1 MKKFLALILS
11 VVLIFS
17 ASSIVSYAYEE
28 AQVSSSNEIIL
39 EKAEGLYNSNGNERA
54 SGLINAKS
62 ISLSKTNSQLLITA
76 QTIGTTEVSKCGFT
90 YIKLQRLVNGSW
102 VDYSTY
108 CYSDLYSESNS
119 YAFSKYV
126 SPPSGYTYRV
136 VCEHYA
142 AKKVL
147 LIFTSDETS
156 YNETSSLY
164 F

>member
-1 MKKFLALILS
+1 MKKFLAILFS
-11 VVLIFS
+11 VIFLFS
-17 ASSIVSYAYEE
+17 ATSVAAYAYEAE
-28 AQVSSSNEIIL
+28 YASEEIIL
-39 EKAEGLYNSNGNERA
+39 EKADGLYNSNGNERA

-62 ISLSKTNSQLLITA
+62 LSLSKTSSQLLITG
-76 QTIGTTEVSKCGFT
+76 QTIGTTEVTKCGFT
-90 YIKLQRLVNGSW
+90 YIKLQRLINGSW

-136 VCEHYA
+136 ICEHYA
-142 AKKVL
+142 AKKTL